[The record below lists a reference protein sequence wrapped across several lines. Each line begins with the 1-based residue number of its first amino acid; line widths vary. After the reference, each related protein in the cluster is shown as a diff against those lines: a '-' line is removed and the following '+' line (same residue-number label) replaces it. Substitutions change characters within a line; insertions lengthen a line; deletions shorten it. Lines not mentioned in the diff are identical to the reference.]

1 MGHDREGAGER
12 PQELFG
18 QLLGEL
24 EARVAVACEGR
35 DEWPAK
41 VGAGIYAGVEFAI
54 SHPSV
59 ADALLVLERT
69 DKGSV
74 SGYTETLERLAALI
88 SRDASAGSRLPG
100 STDEALM
107 AGIVGL
113 VGDHVRLGRFE
124 ALEALRPDLVLLALL
139 PYLGFADA
147 QRWANQFGSEHVRD

>member
-1 MGHDREGAGER
+1 MGHDREGAGGHS
-12 PQELFG
+12 QEPFG
-18 QLLGEL
+18 QLLSEL
-24 EARVAVACEGR
+24 EARVAAACEGR

-54 SHPSV
+54 SHPTV

-69 DKGSV
+69 DESSTG
-74 SGYTETLERLAALI
+74 GYTGTLKRLAALI
-88 SRDASAGSRLPG
+88 SRDAPEGSRLPG

-147 QRWANQFGSEHVRD
+147 QRWANQFGSDQGED